1 MCKVPGIETQR
12 MSGSQPHEKK
22 KGGNPRV
29 ETSLCRGRKAGNEGE
44 EW

>member
-22 KGGNPRV
+22 KGG
-29 ETSLCRGRKAGNEGE
+29 ESQGRDQLMQREKGGE
-44 EW
+44 